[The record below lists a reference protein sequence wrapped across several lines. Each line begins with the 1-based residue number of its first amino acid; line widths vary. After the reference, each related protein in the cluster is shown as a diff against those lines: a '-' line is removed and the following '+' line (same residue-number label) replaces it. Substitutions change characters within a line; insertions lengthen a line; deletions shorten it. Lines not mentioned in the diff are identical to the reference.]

1 MAIIYKITNKLNGKV
16 YIGQTR
22 TPLNQRINKH
32 FSKAKCNDNLTGID
46 AAIKKYGR
54 ENFEIEQIDECSV
67 EQLDD
72 LERFYI
78 AKYNSYETGYNLTK
92 GRQDG
97 IGSKKEIDI
106 DYAYKTYLEEK
117 SIKRAAEI
125 LGCSDKTLSNIFNEA
140 GKESNIFMKVKQ
152 KENLQK
158 GAELAKKKVRIIE
171 LDKTFDSIIDCGRW
185 LIDNGYTTA
194 EEKYARNGV
203 CRVLHGTRKSYLGMH
218 YEFI

>member
-1 MAIIYKITNKLNGKV
+1 M
-16 YIGQTR
+16 
-22 TPLNQRINKH
+22 
-32 FSKAKCNDNLTGID
+32 
-46 AAIKKYGR
+46 
-54 ENFEIEQIDECSV
+54 
-67 EQLDD
+67 
-72 LERFYI
+72 ERFYI
-78 AKYNSYETGYNLTK
+78 AKYNSYEDGYNLTK
-92 GRQDG
+92 GGQDG

-106 DYAYKTYLEEK
+106 DYAYKTYLEKK
-117 SIKRAAEI
+117 SIKRAAEV

-171 LDKTFDSIIDCGRW
+171 LNKTFNSIIDCGRW